1 MKKFTLLV
9 SFLLLFTISGFAQ
22 KQKTYSVTNLEQASQ
37 EDLNIYLDKALKHK
51 KNGKTVTIVGASAL
65 GVSIIYIIIDPA
77 MALMSGL
84 NVYYL
89 GVPAIVTTT
98 VGAIMLT
105 KGSARVKRI
114 NKIKKT
120 NRIKKI
126 IKKICTDPNH
136 YWVDTSKK
144 LVELEKPSD
153 VLIPL
158 LKKDEVL
165 KEYFK

>member
-22 KQKTYSVTNLEQASQ
+22 KQKIYSVTNLEQASQ
-37 EDLNIYLDKALKHK
+37 EDLNIYLDKALKLK
-51 KNGKTVTIVGASAL
+51 KNGKTAAIVGASAL
-65 GVSIIYIIIDPA
+65 GASIIYIIIDPA
-77 MALMSGL
+77 MAFMSDL
-84 NVYYL
+84 NVLYL

-120 NRIKKI
+120 ANYGIMIDLKPCVQYNLVTQDYQPSVRLRI
-126 IKKICTDPNH
+126 
-136 YWVDTSKK
+136 S
-144 LVELEKPSD
+144 
-153 VLIPL
+153 
-158 LKKDEVL
+158 
-165 KEYFK
+165 F

>member
-22 KQKTYSVTNLEQASQ
+22 KQKIYSVTNLEQASQ

-84 NVYYL
+84 NVFYL
-89 GVPAIVTTT
+89 GVPAIATTA

-120 NRIKKI
+120 ANYGIMIDLKPCVQYNLVTQDYQPSVRLRI
-126 IKKICTDPNH
+126 
-136 YWVDTSKK
+136 S
-144 LVELEKPSD
+144 
-153 VLIPL
+153 
-158 LKKDEVL
+158 
-165 KEYFK
+165 F

>member
-120 NRIKKI
+120 ANYGIMIDLKPCVQYNLVTQDYQPSVRLRI
-126 IKKICTDPNH
+126 
-136 YWVDTSKK
+136 S
-144 LVELEKPSD
+144 
-153 VLIPL
+153 
-158 LKKDEVL
+158 
-165 KEYFK
+165 F

>member
-22 KQKTYSVTNLEQASQ
+22 KQKIYSVTNLEQASQ

-84 NVYYL
+84 NVFYL

-120 NRIKKI
+120 ANYGIMIDLKPCVQYDLATQDFQPSVSVRI
-126 IKKICTDPNH
+126 
-136 YWVDTSKK
+136 S
-144 LVELEKPSD
+144 
-153 VLIPL
+153 
-158 LKKDEVL
+158 
-165 KEYFK
+165 F